1 MDRIIEIATNDS
13 SEHGLLEIIEILDSG
28 TINNSEL
35 NQPLIYATLGNGEQI
50 KITLLQFA
58 YEIGNIELFKI
69 LLDYGANPNI
79 LYSGQY
85 SDESILPLLSKIVM
99 NVIRNGGPEKS
110 YEFIELLLEY
120 GADVNYEI
128 GKDIRDIAGGT
139 VLHLALECHT
149 FDETDA
155 TRTRVVSLLLKFNPN
170 LSIVDRH
177 GMTALD
183 IAIQEQRY
191 DPDRFAD
198 IVELFERHI
207 KLSRIQRRFRDR
219 LTQRKERTL
228 KSYQQLQ
235 ASRLPVDYDV
245 SRIIGERLS
254 RIQHNPEVATRMR
267 EEPNRSEGRKKTK
280 NRRRFWRRNR

>member
-99 NVIRNGGPEKS
+99 NVISNGGPEKN
-110 YEFIELLLEY
+110 YEFIELLLEH

-128 GKDIRDIAGGT
+128 GDGGAGGT

-155 TRTRVVSLLLKFNPN
+155 TRTRVV
-170 LSIVDRH
+170 
-177 GMTALD
+177 
-183 IAIQEQRY
+183 
-191 DPDRFAD
+191 
-198 IVELFERHI
+198 
-207 KLSRIQRRFRDR
+207 
-219 LTQRKERTL
+219 
-228 KSYQQLQ
+228 
-235 ASRLPVDYDV
+235 
-245 SRIIGERLS
+245 
-254 RIQHNPEVATRMR
+254 
-267 EEPNRSEGRKKTK
+267 
-280 NRRRFWRRNR
+280 

>member
-99 NVIRNGGPEKS
+99 NVINNGGPEKS

-128 GKDIRDIAGGT
+128 GGGGAGGS

-177 GMTALD
+177 GLTALD

-207 KLSRIQRRFRDR
+207 KLSIIQRRFRDR
-219 LTQRKERTL
+219 LTQRKERTQ
-228 KSYQQLQ
+228 KAYQQLR
-235 ASRLPVDYDV
+235 ASLLPTNYDV

-254 RIQHNPEVATRMR
+254 RIPYNPEVATRMR

-280 NRRRFWRRNR
+280 NRRRFWRRNKR